1 MKLDLD
7 SLNENQRAAVEWRG
21 GPILVLAGPGSGKT
35 RVLTMRVAKLLLDS
49 PGDRFRV
56 LGLTFTTKAAAE
68 MRTRVDEMVSE
79 ARERALLTTFHSF
92 SADIL
97 RQHGSHIGIE
107 PDFVI
112 LNQDADR
119 EGALLDA
126 IKRLQKRGIE
136 ASEADVRLL
145 PMIDK
150 LLEKCVAEE
159 EVESHA
165 GGDPEGGAEP
175 EDGWVE

>member
-1 MKLDLD
+1 
-7 SLNENQRAAVEWRG
+7 
-21 GPILVLAGPGSGKT
+21 
-35 RVLTMRVAKLLLDS
+35 
-49 PGDRFRV
+49 
-56 LGLTFTTKAAAE
+56 

-159 EVESHA
+159 EVESSIRDQRLGPRVARVYGEYRRQLRESRTIQVIYCRSTTRRPRRQFSAKPTRTISSCGVSMRKSRSVA
-165 GGDPEGGAEP
+165 GWNRSAGATK
-175 EDGWVE
+175 